1 MGKIDFDSEGYLRI
15 GILMFWKVQVMFGSM
30 SSFNMKIICILEFRI
45 GSILSNLRITVK
57 MQFFIVRFLI
67 PIQPESK
74 G

>member
-1 MGKIDFDSEGYLRI
+1 
-15 GILMFWKVQVMFGSM
+15 MFWKVQVLFGSM

-67 PIQPESK
+67 PIQPESRLSLNLSYR
-74 G
+74 